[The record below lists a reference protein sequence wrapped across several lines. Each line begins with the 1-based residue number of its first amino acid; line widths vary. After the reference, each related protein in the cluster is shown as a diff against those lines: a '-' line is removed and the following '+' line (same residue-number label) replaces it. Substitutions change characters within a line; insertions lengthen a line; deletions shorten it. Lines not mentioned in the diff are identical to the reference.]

1 MNKFEQIGYFK
12 EYYQNGKFI
21 GCITNV
27 EKDREQIGYYGKK
40 SETLESDLIVNK
52 KKLKKGSIVE
62 TMLYP
67 LCGKNINN

>member
-12 EYYQNGKFI
+12 EYYQNDKFI

-27 EKDREQIGYYGKK
+27 EKDREKIGYYGKK
-40 SETLESDLIVNK
+40 SETLQSDLIVNK

-62 TMLYP
+62 TMIYP
-67 LCGKNINN
+67 LCGHNIKN

>member
-27 EKDREQIGYYGKK
+27 EKDREKIGYYGKK

-52 KKLKKGSIVE
+52 KKLKKGSVVE

-67 LCGKNINN
+67 LCGNNIKN

>member
-27 EKDREQIGYYGKK
+27 EKDREQIGYYGRK

-52 KKLKKGSIVE
+52 KKLKKGSAVE
-62 TMLYP
+62 TMIYP
-67 LCGKNINN
+67 LCGNEKK

>member
-67 LCGKNINN
+67 LCGNNIKN

>member
-27 EKDREQIGYYGKK
+27 EKDREQIGYYGRK

-52 KKLKKGSIVE
+52 KKLKKGSAVE
-62 TMLYP
+62 TMIYP
-67 LCGKNINN
+67 LCGNEKKQ

>member
-21 GCITNV
+21 GCITNI

-40 SETLESDLIVNK
+40 SETLEIDLIVNK

-62 TMLYP
+62 TMIYP
-67 LCGKNINN
+67 LCGNEKKQ